1 MALTKA
7 EKQILKD
14 FGNDPNYRIDV
25 DARNKIVAI
34 PLHPAVQHINTEMPL
49 NNETVEVINTMV
61 GLVLEQSH
69 D

>member
-34 PLHPAVQHINTEMPL
+34 PLHPVEEKPAVQPQNIYSH
-49 NNETVEVINTMV
+49 
-61 GLVLEQSH
+61 EQAL
-69 D
+69 